1 MLNVTA
7 VDDDP
12 DKTVWSQVS
21 PAALSPR
28 TPFVVVCGVP
38 LLFDHVMVSPTLIAT
53 ERGKKKSLFIAADT
67 AAGAGVVP
75 PPPPPPP
82 VVPEVG
88 VTALEKAESPLVPT
102 ALVAVTVKV

>member
-12 DKTVWSQVS
+12 DETVWSQES

-28 TPFVVVCGVP
+28 KPLVVVCGVP
-38 LLFDHVMVSPTLIAT
+38 LLFDHVMVSPTLIAM
-53 ERGKKKSLFIAADT
+53 EPGKKKLLFIAADT

-75 PPPPPPP
+75 PPPPPP

-88 VTALEKAESPLVPT
+88 VTALEEAEAPLVPT
-102 ALVAVTVKV
+102 ALVAVIVKV

>member
-12 DKTVWSQVS
+12 DETVWSQMP
-21 PAALSPR
+21 PAAPRLVR
-28 TPFVVVCGVP
+28 TPSVVVCGVP
-38 LLFDHVMVSPTLIAT
+38 LLFDHVMVSPTLI
-53 ERGKKKSLFIAADT
+53 EMEPGEKKSFSIAADT
-67 AAGAGVVP
+67 AAGVGVV

-88 VTALEKAESPLVPT
+88 VTALKEAEAPLVPT
-102 ALVAVTVKV
+102 ALVAVTMKV